1 MDASRPPERSDI
13 FHSTAF
19 GRAASRGGV
28 GVGAVD
34 MTSFRDRRH
43 IERNRQN
50 VQRYASSMIGMAH
63 TRETFKDNLGATPTS
78 TGGALAARRQNLSRT
93 RGVGSALASGSAA
106 TPRPSF
112 REPPARYNPYG

>member
-1 MDASRPPERSDI
+1 MDINPPKRSDI

-43 IERNRQN
+43 LERNRRN
-50 VQRYASSMIGMAH
+50 VQRYANSMIGMAH
-63 TRETFKDNLGATPTS
+63 TRETFKGTLAVTPTS
-78 TGGALAARRQNLSRT
+78 GGGAMAARRQNLNM
-93 RGVGSALASGSAA
+93 
-106 TPRPSF
+106 PQRPAF
-112 REPPARYNPYG
+112 REPPQRYNPYG

>member
-1 MDASRPPERSDI
+1 MDHTPQRRSDI

-43 IERNRQN
+43 VERNRRN

-63 TRETFKDNLGATPTS
+63 TRETFQGNLGATPTS
-78 TGGALAARRQNLSRT
+78 GGGAIAARRQNLNMP
-93 RGVGSALASGSAA
+93 
-106 TPRPSF
+106 PRQRFS
-112 REPPARYNPYG
+112 EPPKRYNPYG